1 MKSAKKHATDLGMD
15 SDDNILQNLHIY
27 LIVETES
34 KDLKEFLNALDE
46 TNEDDREDDI
56 SQTASTSNTNKTAN
70 KMT

>member
-46 TNEDDREDDI
+46 TNEDDREDI
-56 SQTASTSNTNKTAN
+56 SQTASTSNTNKTAS
-70 KMT
+70 KLT